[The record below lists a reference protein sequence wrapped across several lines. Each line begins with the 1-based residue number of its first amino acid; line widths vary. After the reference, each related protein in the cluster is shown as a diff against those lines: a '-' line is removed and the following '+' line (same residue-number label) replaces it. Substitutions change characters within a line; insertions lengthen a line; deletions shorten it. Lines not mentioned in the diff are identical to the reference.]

1 MRGTEMTDIEKKLGY
16 RFKNPNLL
24 KLALTHKSATHDD
37 KSCYERLEFLGDAVL
52 ELVVSKYLFEH
63 FPQLSEGELTN
74 LRATIVCSET
84 LSKVAETLNLK
95 RYIVFG
101 KNEKKEGF
109 EGNKSIWSDV
119 LEAIFGGIFL
129 ESGFDMA
136 EKIVI
141 NLLEPF
147 IKKAAE
153 GKLFYDYK
161 TKLQE
166 FIQREK
172 NVKIKY
178 IDYENFEDN
187 LSRFKSELYI
197 GKNKISEGYGNS
209 KKEAQQE
216 AALNALKKLGVIE
229 D

>member
-1 MRGTEMTDIEKKLGY
+1 MKNIERKIGY
-16 RFKNPNLL
+16 KFQNPELL

-37 KSCYERLEFLGDAVL
+37 TNCYERLEFLGDAVL

-63 FPQLSEGELTN
+63 FPRLSEGELTN

-84 LSKVAETLNLK
+84 LSKVAEKLNLK
-95 RYIVFG
+95 EYIIFG

-109 EGNKSIWSDV
+109 ENNKSIWADV
-119 LEAIFGGIFL
+119 LEALFGAIFF
-129 ESGFDMA
+129 ESGLEVA
-136 EKIVI
+136 SRVII

-166 FIQREK
+166 FIQKEK
-172 NVKIKY
+172 NIQIKY
-178 IDYENFEDN
+178 IDYENLEN
-187 LSRFKSELYI
+187 SPQRFKSELYI
-197 GKNKISEGYGNS
+197 GGGKVSEGYGSS

-216 AALNALKKLGVIE
+216 AALKALKVLGVIE